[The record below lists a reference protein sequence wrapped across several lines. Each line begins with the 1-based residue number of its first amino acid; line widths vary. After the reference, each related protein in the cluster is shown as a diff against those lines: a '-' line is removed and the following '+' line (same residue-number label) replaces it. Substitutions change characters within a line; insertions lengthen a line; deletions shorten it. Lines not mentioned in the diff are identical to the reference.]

1 MSYTTLEVEIEH
13 GRIVPKEP
21 QMLPEKGSGLL
32 TILTSHAL
40 TAPPASGVAAKA
52 RKELVESVGGKYR
65 EQLRP
70 AEAFMHDKA
79 EEKRLEERRW
89 QS

>member
-32 TILTSHAL
+32 TILNPSASAVPRPIGLAKGEFTVPDDFN
-40 TAPPASGVAAKA
+40 APLPEDVLRGF
-52 RKELVESVGGKYR
+52 EGK
-65 EQLRP
+65 
-70 AEAFMHDKA
+70 
-79 EEKRLEERRW
+79 
-89 QS
+89 